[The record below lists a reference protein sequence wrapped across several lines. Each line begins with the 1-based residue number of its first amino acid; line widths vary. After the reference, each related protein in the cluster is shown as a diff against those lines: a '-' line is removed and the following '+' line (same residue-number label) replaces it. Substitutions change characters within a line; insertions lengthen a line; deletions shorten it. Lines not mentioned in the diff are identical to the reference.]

1 MKIKS
6 GYMLRK
12 ICNEAVVIAIGNN
25 DFNGMLKLNDTGTYL
40 WEQMQGVFNTDTV
53 KNALLAKY
61 EISESEAEQGAN
73 EFIKTLADVGVID
86 YE

>member
-25 DFNGMLKLNDTGTYL
+25 DFNGMLKLNDTGAYL
-40 WEQMQGVFNTDTV
+40 WEQMQGDFDTDTV

-73 EFIKTLADVGVID
+73 DFIKTLSNVGVID
-86 YE
+86 YD

>member
-12 ICNEAVVIAIGNN
+12 ICNEAVVIAIGST
-25 DFNGMLKLNDTGTYL
+25 DFNGMLKLNDTGAYL
-40 WEQMQGVFNTDTV
+40 WEQMQGEFNTDTV
-53 KNALLAKY
+53 KNALLQKY

-73 EFIKTLADVGVID
+73 DFIKTLSDVGVID